1 MSRASVITDKAVLLR
16 MDPTVHQRLKAEAKR
31 QGRSV
36 SAQINYVLVQECG
49 RIARRVREREEER
62 L

>member
-1 MSRASVITDKAVLLR
+1 MSRASVIANKAVLLR
-16 MDPTVHQRLKAEAKR
+16 MDPTVHRRLKAEAER

-49 RIARRVREREEER
+49 RIARRIRERQEG
-62 L
+62 